1 MTREEFT
8 YKICSICKINHQQK
22 GVGIGTCKACS
33 KSMKEDLE
41 VLFTAGEM
49 TLIENGY
56 TLLDV
61 YSNSNKASGVAG
73 RRMLAYSLH
82 RLSGATSEAISML
95 FRIRGK
101 EISAANVRSLYITG
115 QDHYQFN
122 KHLSKSMDDFTLQLL
137 KNYKLSDNIFKKWGL
152 NNINTICNIL
162 IEEFKD
168 ASPEL
173 CMEVSRKILNRV
185 INDKILI
192 YDEEEQN

>member
-1 MTREEFT
+1 MTKEEFIH
-8 YKICSICKINHQQK
+8 KICPICKVNHQRV
-22 GVGIGTCKACS
+22 GVGIGTCKACA

-41 VLFTAGEM
+41 TLFTAGEM
-49 TLIENGY
+49 ALIENGY
-56 TLLDV
+56 PLMEV
-61 YSNSNKASGVAG
+61 YSNNNKASGVAG
-73 RRMLAYSLH
+73 RRILSYSLH
-82 RLSGATSEAISML
+82 RLSGATSESISML

-101 EISAANVRSLYITG
+101 DISAANVRSLYITG

-122 KHLSKSMDDFTLQLL
+122 KQLAKSMDEFTLQLL
-137 KNYKLSDNIFKKWGL
+137 NNYKLSDNIFKKWGL

-162 IEEFKD
+162 IEDFKD

-192 YDEEEQN
+192 YEE